1 MLENRVL
8 FLIGAKPWTLVAS
21 SAVLGLALFL
31 IAGCLLA
38 LLLVRHGETRRLEGR
53 EASRVA
59 FNADRLGGEL
69 RPIHGPAIG
78 VESRVSFS
86 IGDLRRARQ
95 AGDYVVFWG
104 APGMLITGSA
114 GAGFL
119 CLAGAV
125 LIRTPAI
132 FLATLIVLLP
142 MFLIG
147 CFMPWAAVYTKL
159 E

>member
-8 FLIGAKPWTLVAS
+8 FDIGGKPWTLGGVCM
-21 SAVLGLALFL
+21 VLAL
-31 IAGCLLA
+31 ALLVIGGSLFA
-38 LLLVRHGETRRLEGR
+38 VLLVRHGETRRLEGR

-78 VESRVSFS
+78 VERRMSFT

-95 AGDYVVFWG
+95 AGDNLVFWG
-104 APGMLITGSA
+104 VPALMTTLSA
-114 GAGFL
+114 GFGFL
-119 CLAGAV
+119 VLGGAV
-125 LIRTPAI
+125 LARAPA
-132 FLATLIVLLP
+132 LLSGLIVLVP

-147 CFMPWAAVYTKL
+147 CFMPWAAVHTQL

>member
-8 FLIGAKPWTLVAS
+8 LDIGGKPWTLGA
-21 SAVLGLALFL
+21 ACMVLA
-31 IAGCLLA
+31 LA
-38 LLLVRHGETRRLEGR
+38 LLVIGGGLLAVLLVRFGETRRLEGR

-59 FNADRLGGEL
+59 FNADRLGGEV

-78 VESRVSFS
+78 VERSMSFT

-95 AGDYVVFWG
+95 AGDKLVFWG
-104 APGMLITGSA
+104 VPALMTTLSA
-114 GAGFL
+114 GFGFL
-119 CLAGAV
+119 VLGGAV
-125 LIRTPAI
+125 LARVPA
-132 FLATLIVLLP
+132 LLSGLIVVVPLFLL
-142 MFLIG
+142 G

>member
-8 FLIGAKPWTLVAS
+8 FLIGGKPWTLGAS
-21 SAVLGLALFL
+21 SAVLGLALLL
-31 IAGCLLA
+31 IGGGLLA
-38 LLLVRHGETRRLEGR
+38 LLLVRYGETRRLEGR

-69 RPIHGPAIG
+69 RPIHGPAVG
-78 VESRVSFS
+78 VESRVNFT

-95 AGDYVVFWG
+95 TGDYVMFWG
-104 APGMLITGSA
+104 VPALMMTWSGGF
-114 GAGFL
+114 GFL

-125 LIRTPAI
+125 WARAPVL
-132 FLATLIVLLP
+132 LAGLIVVVP
-142 MFLIG
+142 MFLMG
-147 CFMPWAAVYTKL
+147 GFFMPWAAVYTKL